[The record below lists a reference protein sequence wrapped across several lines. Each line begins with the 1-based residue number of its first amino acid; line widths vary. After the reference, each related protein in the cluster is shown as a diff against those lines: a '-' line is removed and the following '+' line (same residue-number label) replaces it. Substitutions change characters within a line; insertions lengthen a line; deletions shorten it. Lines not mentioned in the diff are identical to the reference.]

1 MGLKSFLFGGSD
13 VPASVTKY
21 GNTAT
26 DTPAW
31 YSDYTQGLIG
41 KANAIASEGYQPYN
55 YNRIA
60 GFSDYQKSAFI
71 IAAGLGSWD
80 FKFSLFVLAP
90 IYCFGYYFM
99 LLVTNKST
107 NEYAP

>member
-1 MGLKSFLFGGSD
+1 LK
-13 VPASVTKY
+13 PALELDSL
-21 GNTAT
+21 
-26 DTPAW
+26 DL
-31 YSDYTQGLIG
+31 SM
-41 KANAIASEGYQPYN
+41 
-55 YNRIA
+55 
-60 GFSDYQKSAFI
+60 FDYQKSAFI